1 MVVVAILPG
10 PTWRKSLG
18 FSKGIVYV
26 SVSNSMFSVCP
37 VSNSMFSILGV
48 CPFATAKSA
57 IVEAGGTV
65 IPVGDVRER
74 SDDSMYRCTSAM
86 RAVTRTNS
94 DGNSFAR
101 RLEVGLWGLLIIR
114 GIWGGDNRP
123 NEGMDLKQLLAYL
136 KRA

>member
-26 SVSNSMFSVCP
+26 S

-86 RAVTRTNS
+86 RAVARTNS
-94 DGNSFAR
+94 DVNSFAR
-101 RLEVGLWGLLIIR
+101 RLEVELWGLVIIH
-114 GIWGGDNRP
+114 GILGVTIDRMREWI
-123 NEGMDLKQLLAYL
+123 
-136 KRA
+136 